1 MAAPTATT
9 RLNPAD
15 KAFRLRAQARQ
26 IRQLADVPTQGGA
39 VENDLMRAVAER
51 LEQEAAKLERRE
63 AAD

>member
-15 KAFRLRAQARQ
+15 KAFRLRAQARK

-39 VENDLMRAVAER
+39 IENGIMRAVAER

-63 AAD
+63 AD

>member
-1 MAAPTATT
+1 M
-9 RLNPAD
+9 NPAD

-39 VENDLMRAVAER
+39 IESGLMRAVAER
-51 LEQEAAKLERRE
+51 LDEKAAALERE